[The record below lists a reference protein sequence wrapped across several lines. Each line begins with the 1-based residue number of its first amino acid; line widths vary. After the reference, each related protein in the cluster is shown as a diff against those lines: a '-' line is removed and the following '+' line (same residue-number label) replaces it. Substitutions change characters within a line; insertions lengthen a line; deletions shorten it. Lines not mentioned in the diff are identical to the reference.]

1 MRLFQRLRGGE
12 EAPQGT
18 GKERAGPTAWRES
31 HGSVPVPV
39 PMAVPAA
46 VQAAVLAAVPA
57 AVLAAVPHAKPPVMT
72 TMAIVMAPAAVAAFV
87 SAQAV
92 SGAFRSISHAFACF
106 ARPVLSLPR
115 FCRRQS

>member
-1 MRLFQRLRGGE
+1 M
-12 EAPQGT
+12 
-18 GKERAGPTAWRES
+18 ERKPRVCAGA
-31 HGSVPVPV
+31 GAAAAL
-39 PMAVPAA
+39 AV
-46 VQAAVLAAVPA
+46 VQAAVPA
-57 AVLAAVPHAKPPVMT
+57 AVPHAMPRVMT

-106 ARPVLSLPR
+106 TRPVLSLPR